1 MKDFKEMLIQN
12 AKINSR
18 FIYTSKPSGHELV
31 IQFPD
36 ETHHDYSITGEN
48 YPNGVSFQTLDD
60 LILELAGYESM
71 LIHIRETEDRQNADD
86 GIFDEHLMVL
96 QGSY

>member
-1 MKDFKEMLIQN
+1 MTDFKETLIQK
-12 AKINSR
+12 AKTNPK

-48 YPNGVSFQTLDD
+48 YPEGISFQTLDD

-71 LIHIRETEDRQNADD
+71 LLHMKEYDDIKHADD
-86 GIFDEHLMVL
+86 GIFDEHLMVMH
-96 QGSY
+96 GC